1 MNSIQARKV
10 MSINTISVAICGVIL
25 LHSTSASAS
34 VVLYTDKSLFDAATN
49 TALINFDTID
59 SVVVG
64 DNDLLV
70 DSAHVIDDIVFTTD
84 IPETRNAWICGKD
97 RCSDHV
103 NANPRTYVLDSAL
116 FVAAGSFTNP
126 ADIVVDLSISP
137 VTAVGGLFGDIDGPD
152 NTSPVDLSR
161 SGTFNV
167 YDNNGVITSF
177 DVTFG
182 EMATG
187 PLNKTFF
194 GWTAT
199 ESVITKIEFVTDEP
213 YSGLDDFQYGTVVPV
228 PAAAWLFA
236 SGLLGLIGFAR
247 RRK

>member
-1 MNSIQARKV
+1 
-10 MSINTISVAICGVIL
+10 MSIKSISVAICGAIL

-34 VVLYTDKSLFDAATN
+34 VVQYTDKSLFDAATN
-49 TALINFDTID
+49 TALINFDTIN

-64 DNDLLV
+64 DNDLLIGK
-70 DSAHVIDDIVFTTD
+70 AHVIDDIVFTTD
-84 IPETRNAWICGKD
+84 MPSNSYAWICGKD
-97 RCSDHV
+97 KCSDPV
-103 NANPRTYVLDSAL
+103 NADPRTYILDSAL
-116 FVAAGSFTNP
+116 FVAAGTFDNP
-126 ADIVVDLSISP
+126 ADIVVDLSASP

-161 SGTFNV
+161 SGTFTV
-167 YDNNGVITSF
+167 YESNGKITSFPF

-194 GWTAT
+194 GWTAI
-199 ESVITKIEFVTDEP
+199 ESVITKIEFASEEP
-213 YSGLDDFQYGTVVPV
+213 FSGLDDFQYGTVVPV

-247 RRK
+247 RKR